1 MCLTDLLP
9 ILTGP
14 WESRRSGAGLA
25 GAAVLVDDQVS
36 PAERVYVGLLQEVQ
50 SVF

>member
-1 MCLTDLLP
+1 MCLTDLFP
-9 ILTGP
+9 ILMGP
-14 WESRRSGAGLA
+14 WESRRPGAGLI

-36 PAERVYVGLLQEVQ
+36 PGERVYVGLLQEVQ